1 MGRTSKFIGE
11 IGISPAL
18 SAEEINYLK
27 QFNRTR
33 HTQLLP
39 SPYAV
44 GDFEPE
50 DLRNADPDL
59 IMKNSY
65 PPEGQP
71 GLWCNWI
78 PADDGTAIKWD
89 GAEKSHD
96 MAEWLVYLVEHF
108 IGRAPLAKA
117 ELPFFVGHELNG
129 EVEVVGEPVH
139 DRQKIV
145 VTNSRVR
152 VLEGSTV
159 YGDLDD
165 LLFIFG
171 SALRYGLGRQ
181 TYAVG
186 LISKFIRNNLKLL
199 NQKWLVN
206 LLEDMKGYEKDRAN
220 GRIHDS
226 ACDYDEWTKLRI
238 ALKEEYLRQG
248 LDPNLPHFRLDEH

>member
-1 MGRTSKFIGE
+1 MERTSKFIGE
-11 IGISPAL
+11 ISIFPAL

-27 QFNRTR
+27 QFNSTR

-39 SPYAV
+39 DPYAI
-44 GDFEPE
+44 GNFEPE

-59 IMKNSY
+59 VMKNSC
-65 PPEGQP
+65 PQEGQP

-78 PADDGTAIKWD
+78 PTNDGTAIKWD

-108 IGRAPLAKA
+108 IGRTPLAKTK
-117 ELPFFVGHELNG
+117 LPFFGGHELNG
-129 EVEVVGEPVH
+129 EVEVVGEQPK
-139 DRQKIV
+139 DCRKIV
-145 VTNSRVR
+145 VANSQIR

-165 LLFIFG
+165 VLFIFG

-181 TYAVG
+181 TYSVG
-186 LISKFIRNNLKLL
+186 LISDFIRDNISLL
-199 NQKWLVN
+199 NQKWLIN
-206 LLEDMKGYEKDRAN
+206 LLEDIKDYEKDRAD

-238 ALKEEYLRQG
+238 ILKEEYLRQE
-248 LDPNLPHFRLDEH
+248 LDPDLPHFKLDEH

>member
-11 IGISPAL
+11 ISISPEL
-18 SAEEINYLK
+18 SAEEVNYLK

-39 SPYAV
+39 NPYAV
-44 GDFEPE
+44 GDFESE
-50 DLRNADPDL
+50 DLRNTDPDL
-59 IMKNSY
+59 VMKNSC

-78 PADDGTAIKWD
+78 PTDDGTAIKWD

-96 MAEWLVYLVEHF
+96 MTEWLVYIVEHF
-108 IGRAPLAKA
+108 IGRMPLAKV
-117 ELPFFVGHELNG
+117 ELPFLVGHELNG
-129 EVEVVGEPVH
+129 EVESVGEQPE
-139 DRQKIV
+139 DCWKMV
-145 VTNSRVR
+145 VRNSQVR

-165 LLFIFG
+165 VLFIFG

-181 TYAVG
+181 TYSVG
-186 LISKFIRNNLKLL
+186 LISDFIRDNLKLL
-199 NQKWLVN
+199 NQKWLIN
-206 LLEDMKGYEKDRAN
+206 LLEDIKGYEKDRVD
-220 GRIHDS
+220 GYIHDS
-226 ACDYDEWTKLRI
+226 AYDYDEWIKLRI

-248 LDPNLPHFRLDEH
+248 LEPNLPHFKLGEH